1 MADSSARTLWLG
13 VRASVFW
20 LVFALSTIVFSVL
33 VVLARLLPEA
43 APYWLVSRWARLNV
57 TALKFICGLDYRLE
71 GHEHLGGEPAIV
83 LAKHQST
90 WETMALVFLLPPQAW
105 VLKRELLRIPFFGWG
120 LAAMQPIAIDR
131 KAGRSAVEQVIS
143 QGRERLDRGKWV
155 VIFPEGTR
163 TLPGTRVRYKLG
175 GAHLAAATGR
185 PVVPIAHNA
194 GRFWPRHQ
202 FIKHPGTITVRIGP
216 RIDSVGRSAE
226 SINAEVETWIETQM
240 VDLERRYR

>member
-1 MADSSARTLWLG
+1 MAESPAQTLWLSL
-13 VRASVFW
+13 RASAFW
-20 LVFALSTIVFSVL
+20 IVFAASTIVFSIL
-33 VVLARLLPEA
+33 VVAARMLPEQI
-43 APYWLVSRWARLNV
+43 PFWLVTRWGRLNV
-57 TALKFICGLDYRLE
+57 AALKVICGLGYRVEGLE
-71 GHEHLGGEPAIV
+71 HIGNEPSIV

-90 WETMALVFLLPPQAW
+90 WETLALLFLLPPQVW
-105 VLKRELLRIPFFGWG
+105 VLKRELLRVPFFGWG

-175 GAHLAAATGR
+175 GARLAAATGR

-194 GRFWPRHQ
+194 GLFWPRHQ
-202 FIKHPGTITVRIGP
+202 FIKRPGTITVRIGP
-216 RIDSVGRSAE
+216 RVDSVGRSSE
-226 SINAEVETWIETQM
+226 SINTEVEAWIETQM